1 MTASDGGLRT
11 VSFES
16 GPDAC
21 RDDLPPPH
29 LQRAV
34 ELLERYLDGDPVDFG
49 DISLDLEGATEFQRK
64 VWERLREIPRGRV
77 VSYGYL
83 AEELA
88 GGPDAAR
95 AVGGAVGSN
104 PLPIVIPCHRVVRSD
119 GGLGGFGG
127 GLPRKV
133 ALLRLEGVDV
143 EGVVQSDENGLEGFG
158 PSSRVSEE
166 ILRLDL

>member
-1 MTASDGGLRT
+1 MTASDEGLRT
-11 VSFES
+11 LSFES
-16 GPDAC
+16 GPGAC
-21 RDDLPPPH
+21 RDDPPPPH
-29 LQRAV
+29 LERAV
-34 ELLERYLDGDPVDFG
+34 DLLGRYLDGEAVDFD
-49 DISLDLEGATEFQRK
+49 DIALDLEGSTEFQRK

-77 VSYGYL
+77 VSYGDL
-83 AEELA
+83 AEEMA

-143 EGVVQSDENGLEGFG
+143 EGVVEGDEAGREGFG
-158 PSSRVSEE
+158 PSSRVSAE